1 MLKIRNGF
9 VGQRLNVFP
18 FYVVEAALNHPL
30 TSGLAVHSMGYFP
43 KAEGHYVDRE
53 HGCNECILIY
63 CTQGEGW
70 YRLNN
75 QLHKVPANHFF
86 ILPMNIPHSYGSS
99 NHDPWTIY
107 WTHFKGNKA
116 QYISNQLQKG
126 PIPIA
131 LDQNSR
137 IDDRITFFDELLNAF
152 NLEITEEVINY
163 VNLGFNYLISSFL
176 YINTFRDVKL
186 RKGLVN
192 KNFSFVSLATHYM
205 AENIE
210 KKLSLKD
217 LSSHFGYS
225 ESYFNRV
232 FRKEVQFS
240 PIDYFLHLKIERAAH
255 LLLHT
260 NLKINQIS
268 LKLGF
273 DDPYYFSRL
282 FKKIKGVSPKEYR
295 KTFVEDSE

>member
-1 MLKIRNGF
+1 MLKIRKGF
-9 VGQRLNVFP
+9 IGQRLNVFP
-18 FYVVEAALNHPL
+18 FYVVETALNHPL
-30 TSGLAVHSMGYFP
+30 TSDLVVHSMGYFP
-43 KAEGHYVDRE
+43 KAEGHYVDRG

-70 YRLNN
+70 YQLNN
-75 QLHKVPANHFF
+75 RLHKVPANHFF
-86 ILPMNIPHSYGSS
+86 VLPMNIPHRYSASD
-99 NHDPWTIY
+99 HDPWTIY
-107 WTHFKGNKA
+107 WAHFKGNKVR
-116 QYISNQLQKG
+116 YIENLCQG
-126 PIPIA
+126 PVPIE

-137 IDDRITFFDELLNAF
+137 IDDRITLFDELLNAF
-152 NLEITEEVINY
+152 NLEITEDVINY

-176 YINTFRDVKL
+176 YINIFRDVKL

-192 KNFSFVSLATHYM
+192 KNFFFVSLATHYM
-205 AENIE
+205 SENIE
-210 KKLSLKD
+210 KRLTLKD

-232 FRKEVQFS
+232 FHKEVHFS
-240 PIDYFLHLKIERAAH
+240 PMDYFLHLKIERADQ

-282 FKKIKGVSPKEYR
+282 FKKVKGVSPKVYR
-295 KTFVEDSE
+295 KALVEDNE

>member
-18 FYVVEAALNHPL
+18 FYVVEEALNHPL
-30 TSGLAVHSMGYFP
+30 TADLVVHSMGCFP
-43 KAEGHYVDRE
+43 KAEGHYVQRE
-53 HGCNECILIY
+53 YGCNECILIY

-70 YRLNN
+70 YMLND
-75 QLHKVPANHFF
+75 QLFTVPANHFF
-86 ILPMNIPHSYGSS
+86 VLPMNVPHRYGSS
-99 NHDPWTIY
+99 DDNPWTIY
-107 WTHFKGNKA
+107 WTHFKGKKA
-116 QYISNQLQKG
+116 PFISEQLQG
-126 PIPIA
+126 TISIS
-131 LDQNSR
+131 LDKNSR

-152 NLEITEEVINY
+152 NLGITEEVVNY

-186 RKGLVN
+186 RKGLLNQNV
-192 KNFSFVSLATHYM
+192 FFISLATHYM

-210 KKLSLKD
+210 KKLTLKD
-217 LSSHFGYS
+217 LSSHFRYS
-225 ESYFNRV
+225 ESYFNRM
-232 FRKEVQFS
+232 FCKEVHLS
-240 PIDYFLHLKIERAAH
+240 PINYFLHLKIERAGQ

-260 NLKINQIS
+260 NMKINQIS

-282 FKKIKGVSPKEYR
+282 FKKIKGVSPKAYR
-295 KTFVEDSE
+295 ETNNE